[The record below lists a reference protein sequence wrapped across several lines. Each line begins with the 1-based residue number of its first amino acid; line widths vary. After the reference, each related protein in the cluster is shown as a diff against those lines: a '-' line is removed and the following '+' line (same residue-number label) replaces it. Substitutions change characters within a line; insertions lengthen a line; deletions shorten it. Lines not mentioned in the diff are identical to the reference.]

1 MISDYNCFLCYSS
14 FNLIKKFSD
23 FFFSCDISSQTNTSM
38 SVPQRRPIRRRT
50 TWRYVA
56 NILADTEYYCVYSK
70 TLTANTLKMNSV
82 PYSPLFNKILSL
94 LLPPPSIKRFAL
106 WPPVNYVMSEILNS
120 ITLGIHNYSTY
131 LILCKSFF

>member
-1 MISDYNCFLCYSS
+1 MISDNNCFLCYSS

-56 NILADTEYYCVYSK
+56 NILADTEYYCVYTVKHSQQTLSK
-70 TLTANTLKMNSV
+70 WIQFH
-82 PYSPLFNKILSL
+82 SPLFNKIVSL

-120 ITLGIHNYSTY
+120 KTLGIHNYSTY

>member
-82 PYSPLFNKILSL
+82 PFPTFQ
-94 LLPPPSIKRFAL
+94 
-106 WPPVNYVMSEILNS
+106 
-120 ITLGIHNYSTY
+120 
-131 LILCKSFF
+131 